1 MFFAHVGTK
10 RNDLQG
16 LGIQKK
22 FPTIV
27 WKTVLSFPYCLWSWV
42 QLQVFSKR
50 SAGPGRG
57 SGSKMDELMR
67 LCLIGGHLFLDSRV
81 QLHKWQVTWMTWMS
95 TDFRAWMSRLSPTS
109 GQDLSE
115 SKVQAMEGIAMV

>member
-10 RNDLQG
+10 RSDLQG
-16 LGIQKK
+16 LGIQEKL
-22 FPTIV
+22 PTVV
-27 WKTVLSFPYCLWSWV
+27 WKTVLLFPYCF

-67 LCLIGGHLFLDSRV
+67 LCLIGGHLFLDLRV
-81 QLHKWQVTWMTWMS
+81 
-95 TDFRAWMSRLSPTS
+95 
-109 GQDLSE
+109 
-115 SKVQAMEGIAMV
+115 